1 MRPQPAV
8 LALAAQREPLLDPEP
23 VLLVDDDEPEVR
35 EGHLRLEQRMRSHR
49 DRGLSIG
56 DAGRRPGALAASEPA
71 REPDHRDPERIE
83 PAAKARV
90 VLLPEQLRGRHQGD
104 LAFVGDRHHRG
115 DRRDHRLPGP
125 DVALHEAMHRMGSG
139 EIGPD
144 LPCHPAL
151 GRGQIER
158 QRVDEA
164 PRERIAAVQRRGRQG
179 VEPAPQHAQ
188 REMVREQLFER
199 QAPPAGMPG
208 VQRRLDARPRRRPVD
223 RLQGMVEGDETMAH
237 DDRFGQQLGDVG
249 IALEPGEGLI
259 DQAAQRRLPQARHR
273 RIDRCQAI
281 GGRSLCVA
289 VKQPV
294 LRMHHLD
301 AARRRADL
309 PVARDA
315 PALTELPP
323 LILAEVEQPHR
334 HRPGAV
340 VDGDH
345 EGAAAPETDLRALN
359 PAARERSAAGAQ
371 VFDCVDSGT
380 VLISQGKMEQQIEHR
395 LDPERCELRRDPRS
409 HAAKL
414 RHRRRIEWRRC
425 DGLSRAG
432 GSGCRAGPHV
442 SPAPGCERGSDGIG
456 RAVARHPW
464 NCARG
469 QHRATFEASKRT

>member
-1 MRPQPAV
+1 
-8 LALAAQREPLLDPEP
+8 
-23 VLLVDDDEPEVR
+23 
-35 EGHLRLEQRMRSHR
+35 
-49 DRGLSIG
+49 
-56 DAGRRPGALAASEPA
+56 
-71 REPDHRDPERIE
+71 
-83 PAAKARV
+83 
-90 VLLPEQLRGRHQGD
+90 
-104 LAFVGDRHHRG
+104 
-115 DRRDHRLPGP
+115 
-125 DVALHEAMHRMGSG
+125 
-139 EIGPD
+139 
-144 LPCHPAL
+144 
-151 GRGQIER
+151 
-158 QRVDEA
+158 
-164 PRERIAAVQRRGRQG
+164 
-179 VEPAPQHAQ
+179 
-188 REMVREQLFER
+188 MVREQLFER

-237 DDRFGQQLGDVG
+237 DDRFGQQLGNVG

-323 LILAEVEQPHR
+323 LILTEVEQPHR

-345 EGAAAPETDLRALN
+345 EGAATPETDLRALN

-380 VLISQGKMEQQIEHR
+380 VLVSQGKMEQQIEHR
-395 LDPERCELRRDPRS
+395 LDPECCELRRDPRS

-414 RHRRRIEWRRC
+414 RHRRRFEGRC
-425 DGLSRAG
+425 AGGLSQAG

-442 SPAPGCERGSDGIG
+442 SPVPGCERGSDGIG
-456 RAVARHPW
+456 PDSADLRRRLLHASRCHSFAVA
-464 NCARG
+464 ARVTRSSVTITSASLPPRSHLARKQTADRTRLAQTLLTRTPSISTTASLG
-469 QHRATFEASKRT
+469 REAIPTAARAG